1 MKTLFFALV
10 AVIALSACSQP
21 KDIYFNG
28 SEGSHSGLKYDQSSQ
43 SHRREKNRSCG

>member
-28 SEGSHSGLKYDQSSQ
+28 SEGSHSGLKYDKATKTFGVNQ
-43 SHRREKNRSCG
+43 

>member
-28 SEGSHSGLKYDQSSQ
+28 SEGSRSGLKYDQSSRT
-43 SHRREKNRSCG
+43 HGINTN